1 MRHALERLEDA
12 LGPLR
17 AAPLYRTT
25 PVTLPGAPPQADY
38 LNTAAVG
45 STDMEPL
52 EVLRLAKA
60 LEREAGRDPAAERW
74 AARPL
79 DVDLLVYGDI
89 CGDLS
94 GEPTGEVAS
103 APARLTLPHPGLR
116 RRAFV
121 LIPLADVAPGLAVPP
136 DGKTVAE
143 LLADLRK
150 AGDAGGVERA
160 GE

>member
-17 AAPLYRTT
+17 AAPLYRTA
-25 PVTLPGAPPQADY
+25 PVTLPGAPPQSDY

-45 STDMEPL
+45 RTRVPPL

-79 DVDLLVYGDI
+79 DVDLLVYGDL
-89 CGDLS
+89 CGEL
-94 GEPTGEVAS
+94 TGEVAGD
-103 APARLTLPHPGLR
+103 PARLTLPHPGLR

-143 LLADLRK
+143 LLAGLRK
-150 AGDAGGVERA
+150 AGDAGGVQPA